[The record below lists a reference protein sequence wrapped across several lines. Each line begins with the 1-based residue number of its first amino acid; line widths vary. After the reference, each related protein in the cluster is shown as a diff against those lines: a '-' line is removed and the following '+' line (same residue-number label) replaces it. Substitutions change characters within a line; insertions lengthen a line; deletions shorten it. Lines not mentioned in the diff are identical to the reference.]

1 MDLVLKKQA
10 TSKNLGL
17 SEIDLIG
24 EMVIDIFDT
33 FDVDNNG
40 TLDMQEFKQFINEC
54 ANLLGN
60 DKSGLSSLQE
70 KLKSVNVE
78 EAFKASDV
86 DGSGDISRTEMF
98 TFLNNLCGQEELLD
112 VNVTVE

>member
-1 MDLVLKKQA
+1 MEMRA
-10 TSKNLGL
+10 RNMNLQNYIR
-17 SEIDLIG
+17 EIWNK
-24 EMVIDIFDT
+24 

-40 TLDMQEFKQFINEC
+40 TLDIEEFKQFINEC

-70 KLKSVNVE
+70 KLKSVNIE
-78 EAFKASDV
+78 EAFKTSDV

-98 TFLNNLCGQEELLD
+98 TFLNNLCGQDDLLD
-112 VNVTVE
+112 IEVTEE

>member
-1 MDLVLKKQA
+1 
-10 TSKNLGL
+10 
-17 SEIDLIG
+17 
-24 EMVIDIFDT
+24 
-33 FDVDNNG
+33 
-40 TLDMQEFKQFINEC
+40 
-54 ANLLGN
+54 
-60 DKSGLSSLQE
+60 LQE